1 MEFNIDFLKARKIW
15 GSISIALVILGA
27 LLLVFVGL
35 NPGIDFTGGTQLR
48 IQFEND
54 VSTAQIRDVLA
65 KISLSGLDLS
75 KSTIQEFR
83 DLKNVYV
90 YTIVMKTTGE
100 EEVNSVISGLN
111 NQLEGGMEI
120 LSREVIGSQISQELT
135 KKGWQAILIAL
146 LVILIYITLRFQ
158 FKYALGAVAAL
169 VHDVTVALAVFAI
182 FKIEVNLPVI
192 AAFLTIIGYSLNDT
206 IVIFDRVR
214 ENVGS
219 KLMRKAPF
227 YDIINKSINQSLSR
241 TINTSLTT
249 FIPVIILFMFGGSV
263 LKAFSL
269 ALLIGVI
276 VGTYSSIYVANPIA
290 YLLTQLEASE

>member
-1 MEFNIDFLKARKIW
+1 MDFNIDFLKARKIW
-15 GSISIALVILGA
+15 GSISLAVVILGV

-48 IQFEND
+48 VQFEKK
-54 VSTAQIRDVLA
+54 VSTAEIRDTLG
-65 KISLSGLDLS
+65 KISLPGLDLT

-83 DLKNVYV
+83 DLKNVYTV
-90 YTIVMKTTGE
+90 IMKATGE
-100 EEVNSVISGLN
+100 EEVNSVVSSLD
-111 NQLEGGMEI
+111 NQLEGEMEV
-120 LSREVIGSQISQELT
+120 LSREVIGSQISQELA
-135 KKGWQAILIAL
+135 KRGWQAILIAL
-146 LVILIYITLRFQ
+146 LVILIYITIRFQ
-158 FKYALGAVAAL
+158 FKYAIGAVAAL

-182 FKIEVNLPVI
+182 FKVEINLPVI

-214 ENVGS
+214 ENAGS
-219 KLMRKAPF
+219 KLMRKTPF

-249 FIPVIILFMFGGSV
+249 FIPVVILFIFGGSV

-290 YLLTQLEASE
+290 YLLTQMASSE

>member
-15 GSISIALVILGA
+15 GSLSLALVILGA

-48 IQFEND
+48 IQFEKD
-54 VSTAQIRDVLA
+54 VSTGQIRDTLA
-65 KISLSGLDLS
+65 KISLPGLDLS

-83 DLKNVYV
+83 DLKNVY
-90 YTIVMKTTGE
+90 TIIMKATGE
-100 EEVNSVISGLN
+100 EEVNLVISGLD
-111 NQLEGGMEI
+111 NQLEGDMEV
-120 LSREVIGSQISQELT
+120 LSREVIGSQISQELA

-158 FKYALGAVAAL
+158 FKYAIGAVAAL

-182 FKIEVNLPVI
+182 FKIEINLPVI

-214 ENVGS
+214 ENASS
-219 KLMRKAPF
+219 KLMRKTSF

-249 FIPVIILFMFGGSV
+249 FIPVVILFIFGGSV

-290 YLLTQLEASE
+290 YLLTKMTSSE

>member
-15 GSISIALVILGA
+15 GSLSLALVILGA
-27 LLLVFVGL
+27 LLLVLVGL

-48 IQFEND
+48 IQFEKD

-65 KISLSGLDLS
+65 KISSPGLDLS

-83 DLKNVYV
+83 DLENV
-90 YTIVMKTTGE
+90 YTIIMKATGE

-111 NQLEGGMEI
+111 NQLEGGKEV

-135 KKGWQAILIAL
+135 QKGWQAILIAL
-146 LVILIYITLRFQ
+146 LVILIYITFRFQ

-169 VHDVTVALAVFAI
+169 IHDVTVALAVFAI
-182 FKIEVNLPVI
+182 FQIEVNLPVI

-214 ENVGS
+214 ENAGS
-219 KLMRKAPF
+219 KLMKSTPF
-227 YDIINKSINQSLSR
+227 YDIINRSINQSLSR

-249 FIPVIILFMFGGSV
+249 FIPVIILFIFGGSV

-269 ALLIGVI
+269 ALLIGII

-290 YLLTQLEASE
+290 YLLTQLQSSE

>member
-1 MEFNIDFLKARKIW
+1 MDFNIDFLKARKIW
-15 GSISIALVILGA
+15 GSISLAVVILGV
-27 LLLVFVGL
+27 LLLVFAGL

-48 IQFEND
+48 VQFEKK
-54 VSTAQIRDVLA
+54 VSTAQIRDTLG
-65 KISLSGLDLS
+65 KISLPGLDLT

-83 DLKNVYV
+83 DLKNVYTV
-90 YTIVMKTTGE
+90 IMKATGE
-100 EEVNSVISGLN
+100 EEVNSVVSSLD
-111 NQLEGGMEI
+111 NQLEGEMEV
-120 LSREVIGSQISQELT
+120 LSREVIGSQISQELA

-146 LVILIYITLRFQ
+146 LVILIYITIRFQ
-158 FKYALGAVAAL
+158 FKYAVGAVAAL

-182 FKIEVNLPVI
+182 FKVEINLPVI

-214 ENVGS
+214 ENAGS
-219 KLMRKAPF
+219 KLMRKTSF

-249 FIPVIILFMFGGSV
+249 FIPVIILFIFGGSV

-290 YLLTQLEASE
+290 YLLTQLASSE